1 MASHPTFNPADLNE
15 LGTQLN
21 KDPEKPLINRAAQG
35 LYPLGTLIYPFAEA
49 QRLSP
54 SDLQAVYSAFGLTHP
69 PLIRMPVS
77 EPSLAPDS
85 QELHVSPLQVALAAA
100 AFSNHGSI
108 PAPRIAT
115 AVDTPNSGWVVL
127 PALGTPFEAIS
138 ASKADAAAASLVRD
152 GQSFWSQTGA
162 AESAESPV
170 TWFMGG
176 TPPNWQATPMVVVVL
191 LEEDDRQLAEEIG
204 NRLLTAAMNP

>member
-1 MASHPTFNPADLNE
+1 
-15 LGTQLN
+15 
-21 KDPEKPLINRAAQG
+21 
-35 LYPLGTLIYPFAEA
+35 
-49 QRLSP
+49 
-54 SDLQAVYSAFGLTHP
+54 
-69 PLIRMPVS
+69 MPVS
-77 EPSLAPDS
+77 EPTFDVDS

-138 ASKADAAAASLVRD
+138 ASKRMQRQQSLIVD
-152 GQSFWSQTGA
+152 GQSFWSQIGE
-162 AESAESPV
+162 AESEESPV

-191 LEEDDRQLAEEIG
+191 LEEDNSAAGRSDRQQ
-204 NRLLTAAMNP
+204 LLMAAMNP